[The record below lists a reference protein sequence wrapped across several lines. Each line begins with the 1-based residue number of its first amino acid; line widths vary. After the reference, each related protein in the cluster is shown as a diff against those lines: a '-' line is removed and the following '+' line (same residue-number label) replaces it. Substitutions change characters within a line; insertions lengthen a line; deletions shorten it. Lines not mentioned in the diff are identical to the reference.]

1 MRKTGKKHKMEEPLR
16 RPVPVLE
23 TNPET
28 GLSSAQA
35 QDRMDAGWATCPSTP
50 RARPWGRS

>member
-50 RARPWGRS
+50 RARPWGR